1 MAELWLVDLDAAAPA
16 LEALERATPR
26 LSPGDRRRIAQIRG
40 TRERRQ
46 RIAVYVALRIVLERV
61 IGSSARGVDFV
72 RPSGGKPHLPGRP
85 LDFSI
90 SHTASVALIAV
101 TTAGTVGVD
110 VEASR
115 AIKVSGRRRQE
126 IVAAGAGLAEPF
138 GAEASGDTF
147 LQAWA
152 RLEAYAKAHGHGLAR
167 VLHDL
172 GLRAAEGR
180 KLEPARITAQA
191 RALVRA
197 SVLEVCDLSLP
208 AGLYGAFVADRNGA
222 PTRLRRFPTS
232 EPAIR
237 RIATAGARAL
247 TRACAGQ

>member
-26 LSPGDRRRIAQIRG
+26 LSPGDRRRIANITG

-46 RIAVYVALRIVLERV
+46 RMAVYVALRIVLERV

-90 SHTASVALIAV
+90 SRTGGVALIAA
-101 TTAGTVGVD
+101 TAAGTVGVD

-115 AIKVSGRRRQE
+115 AIKISGRRRQE

-138 GAEASGDTF
+138 GDDASGDTF

-167 VLHDL
+167 VLRDL

-197 SVLEVCDLSLP
+197 SVLEVRDLSLP
-208 AGLYGAFVADRNGA
+208 AGLYGALVADGNGA

-232 EPAIR
+232 DLAIR
-237 RIATAGARAL
+237 RIAMADARAP
-247 TRACAGQ
+247 THARARQ